1 MKEVVVMDSKMELAM
16 KKSVISR
23 QSATIDDLTKSNL
36 DLQAENTRL
45 KKIIHKLVMTL
56 GELNDLADD
65 MYNGSRR
72 ELEDLL

>member
-1 MKEVVVMDSKMELAM
+1 MDSKMELAM

-23 QSATIDDLTKSNL
+23 QSATIDDLMKSNL

-56 GELNDLADD
+56 GELSDLADD